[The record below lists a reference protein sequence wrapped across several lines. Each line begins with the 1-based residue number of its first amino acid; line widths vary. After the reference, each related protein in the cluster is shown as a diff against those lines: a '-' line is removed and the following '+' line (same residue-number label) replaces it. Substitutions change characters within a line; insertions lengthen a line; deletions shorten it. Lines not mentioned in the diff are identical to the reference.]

1 MTSTTGQEAS
11 DEPDT
16 ARKAAEALGR
26 AESQIAAICAIAADA
41 IIALDGQMRITQFND
56 GAANIFGYDKA
67 EVLGRS
73 LEMLVPERFRKS
85 HSEHIKAFRTSD
97 VSARPMGDRAEIF
110 GLRKDGTEFPA
121 EASIAQLCV
130 GDERIFMALLRDV
143 TEHRQTE
150 RLLTQNKAELE
161 ARVAERTKAL
171 EEESRR
177 REETQTALIQA
188 QRMEAFGQLTGGIA
202 HDFNNLLT
210 IVLGNL
216 ELLEPVLQADEQR
229 ALLHRAVDAA
239 QAGAR
244 LTSRLLS
251 FARRRR
257 LEPALI
263 NLNDLVLGIAELLK
277 RSLGEKVTL
286 STVLAGSL
294 WLTRADPSEVENAV
308 LNLAINARDAMPMGG
323 KLVIETRNVSVGS
336 DEAQLEMNMQA
347 GDYVRITVT
356 DTGTGMSPD
365 VLKRAIEPFFT
376 TKEGHGTGLGL
387 STIYGFARQSGGT
400 VAIRSTEGAGTS
412 VSLYLPREAEA
423 ALPKPGESEAVI
435 PFSENCETVLVVE
448 DDPRL
453 RELTL
458 QRIEGLGYV
467 VLEAEDAARAIEI
480 LERESDVAVVFSDIV
495 LGRGMSGVE
504 LGRWV
509 RAKRQNVEVLLTT
522 GYASDV
528 AGGEPCNDEFEVLHK
543 PYGRAALAVALHE
556 ILQRNQSRR
565 T

>member
-1 MTSTTGQEAS
+1 MTSRTGQEAS
-11 DEPDT
+11 DDPDT
-16 ARKAAEALGR
+16 ARKAAEALVH
-26 AESQIAAICAIAADA
+26 AESQFAAICEIAADA

-56 GAANIFGYDKA
+56 GATHIFGYGKD
-67 EVLGRS
+67 EVLGRN
-73 LEMLVPERFRKS
+73 LEILVPERFRKA
-85 HSEHIKAFRTSD
+85 HAQHIKDFSQSEVA
-97 VSARPMGDRAEIF
+97 ARPMGDRAEIF

-177 REETQTALIQA
+177 REETQAALIQA

-216 ELLEPVLQADEQR
+216 ELLEPALQAEEQR
-229 ALLHRAVDAA
+229 ALVHRAVDAA

-257 LEPALI
+257 LEPAFI

-277 RSLGEKVTL
+277 RSLGEQVTL
-286 STVLAGSL
+286 STVLAGNL
-294 WLTRADPSEVENAV
+294 WPTRTDPSELENAV

-323 KLVIETRNVSVGS
+323 KLVIETRNVSVGA
-336 DEAQLEMNMQA
+336 DEAQSELALQA
-347 GDYVRITVT
+347 GDYVRISVT

-365 VLKRAIEPFFT
+365 ILQRAFEPFFT
-376 TKEGHGTGLGL
+376 TKEGRGTGLGL

-400 VAIRSTEGAGTS
+400 VAIRSTEGSGTS

-423 ALPKPGESEAVI
+423 ALPNSGETEAVI

-480 LERESDVAVVFSDIV
+480 LERESDIAVVFSDIV

-528 AGGEPCNDEFEVLHK
+528 AGGEQCADEFEVLHK

-556 ILQRNQSRR
+556 ILQRDQSRR